1 MSSFWKS
8 AATHLR
14 EIRSPHP
21 ALVCCL
27 GGSRGVCE
35 AGWPT
40 GRGLAT
46 GAARTAHPTRR
57 IRPAAGIFEGDADF
71 SAHALQQA
79 TLSYIPWTHGTVHAG
94 SSPPGA
100 VSKLRLR
107 TESAGLS
114 GEQAQACEELQGGIH
129 RCAAGSHCHLQAGGV
144 KATETPGC

>member
-8 AATHLR
+8 AATRLR

-57 IRPAAGIFEGDADF
+57 IRPAAGTSRVMRIFQLTRYNKQHYLTSHGPMER
-71 SAHALQQA
+71 S
-79 TLSYIPWTHGTVHAG
+79 TLAPLL
-94 SSPPGA
+94 PGQFPN
-100 VSKLRLR
+100 SD
-107 TESAGLS
+107 S
-114 GEQAQACEELQGGIH
+114 GRSLQGSAESRH
-129 RCAAGSHCHLQAGGV
+129 RPVKSSRAASTAVRQAV
-144 KATETPGC
+144 TATSRRVA